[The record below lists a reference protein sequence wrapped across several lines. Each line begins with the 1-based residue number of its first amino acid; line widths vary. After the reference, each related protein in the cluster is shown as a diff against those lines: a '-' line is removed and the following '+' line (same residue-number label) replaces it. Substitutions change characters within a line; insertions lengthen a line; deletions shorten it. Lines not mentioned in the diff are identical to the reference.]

1 MQTRQKAR
9 RLLDLARVMV
19 KQARILRDEGFTGRA
34 AEVAR
39 RAIALDR
46 LGWTLMR
53 PQPAPVRIL
62 ASRRLH

>member
-1 MQTRQKAR
+1 MQTRQKAHK
-9 RLLDLARVMV
+9 LLDLARVMV
-19 KQARILRDEGFTGRA
+19 KQARILRDEGFTARA

-46 LGWTLMR
+46 EAWTLLR
-53 PQPAPVRIL
+53 PQPAPIRIV